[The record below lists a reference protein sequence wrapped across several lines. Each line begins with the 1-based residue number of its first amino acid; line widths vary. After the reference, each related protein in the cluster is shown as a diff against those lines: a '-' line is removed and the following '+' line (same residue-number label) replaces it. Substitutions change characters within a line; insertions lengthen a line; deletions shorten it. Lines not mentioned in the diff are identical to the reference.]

1 VTTEVLFSF
10 NLLDLMTFLN
20 ESLLLNRVAGGDEK
34 AFGKLYD
41 FYRPSIYRFIYKFI
55 KSTELSNDVC
65 QEVFMKIWEDRW
77 AVSEVNSF
85 RNYLFTVT
93 KNHTFNV
100 LKRAAVED
108 RIKGEVVRSY
118 SQSKNYTEDTFM
130 VNEYQQFLQAVLE
143 TLPTQSREV
152 FRLCRQQEKS
162 YEEAA
167 QILGISGNAIKKHMV
182 RSMKVIKL
190 AVEKDMGI
198 AFSVF
203 LEVLAQSG
211 DFIVLAD
218 L

>member
-1 VTTEVLFSF
+1 
-10 NLLDLMTFLN
+10 MTFLN